1 MSRVTTNTLAIP
13 AAGIGART
21 RVRLAVRVFLAFAVL
36 LAVTIT
42 ATSATLLYNSA
53 TALRDEAE
61 AAAVHLAEILSA
73 SFAEMG
79 EISLANVARTL
90 DATLDGQMVAQARI
104 AAHLVAAAEAAGQRP
119 TRIIETLDAVTA
131 TTVLDEFW
139 ITDEQAFAYLTNV
152 RDDTGALVPFR
163 FDPDPT
169 VQPQASKF
177 YVLLAAPLGGDDII
191 TQPAQ
196 VREIDQQV
204 YKYVGVGGV
213 DKPRIVQ
220 VGNAIA
226 FGEQEILTNVYATQR
241 ADVSAVIEGILGQ
254 HMAAQ
259 ATLVDYF
266 VAAAEEAG
274 WAAAEIDRRLKPHRR
289 LHGHRRD
296 SDRGPG
302 RGSGLHLSAGT
313 PHRRPRRRPGAGRRS
328 GAALGQI
335 GAGRGSSDGAAR
347 PGRRRLQV
355 RHGCERRLAAGRA
368 GRHSD

>member
-1 MSRVTTNTLAIP
+1 MSRVTTNTVAIP

-42 ATSATLLYNSA
+42 ATSATLLYNSSI
-53 TALRDEAE
+53 ALRDEAE

-152 RDDTGALVPFR
+152 RDGTGALVPFR

-177 YVLLAAPLGGDDII
+177 YVLLAVPPGGDDII

-213 DKPRIVQ
+213 DKRRIVQ
-220 VGNAIA
+220 VGNAIV

-241 ADVSAVIEGILGQ
+241 ADVSAVIEGFS
-254 HMAAQ
+254 AS
-259 ATLVDYF
+259 TWRY
-266 VAAAEEAG
+266 
-274 WAAAEIDRRLKPHRR
+274 RRRSWTTSL
-289 LHGHRRD
+289 
-296 SDRGPG
+296 
-302 RGSGLHLSAGT
+302 
-313 PHRRPRRRPGAGRRS
+313 RPPRRPG
-328 GAALGQI
+328 
-335 GAGRGSSDGAAR
+335 
-347 PGRRRLQV
+347 GRRR
-355 RHGCERRLAAGRA
+355 RSTAGSSASSIPRPSARFVSWTRA
-368 GRHSD
+368 GLQSTPLCRHPSPAAPPPA